1 MGKAKELSAEQEL
14 ERSQKKAKKAAKKPL
29 RKSVK
34 RKSVPTLRI
43 GMVARNQ
50 EASPQAG

>member
-14 ERSQKKAKKAAKKPL
+14 ERSQKKLRKLPKKPP

-43 GMVARNQ
+43 GMAAR
-50 EASPQAG
+50 